1 MRALPLVSVVAAVLV
16 ACGPPP
22 LPACITDAEGIAS
35 GPAAAGAREKAPA
48 LWKQASQALDRA
60 YHAHAAGDEDAAR
73 THALEA
79 SILYKTAL
87 AVARKKNAGT
97 RIAAAR
103 DRVAEA
109 GSELER
115 YKSLRIDA
123 QARFL
128 KLQAFHQ
135 EQKDLAKATHAA
147 FKKDRD
153 ALASMGEE
161 EKAEW
166 LSVERKRI
174 ERVLKA
180 AAGAVLA
187 AETLGCDKKLPSE
200 TKETREALRKAEEAR
215 GAGWETLRPLSD
227 EAWLRA
233 ERLLHHARV
242 MNKPDPLEN
251 PAEDADLVARFV
263 KAMEDTRVMVSA
275 TSRGILLSIRDPLDD
290 ASDLGQEA
298 RTALETALGA
308 MGKAG
313 EPVVI
318 IEAYRLEGCS
328 AKECLEDSVSIA
340 QQAASFLVSAGL
352 VESSVISKGWGD
364 SPPSDPGHCLVETC
378 TSGRLDVLI
387 VKM

>member
-1 MRALPLVSVVAAVLV
+1 LRLGSVVAAVLV

-48 LWKQASQALDRA
+48 LWKQASQALDKA
-60 YHAHAAGDEDAAR
+60 HHAHAAGDEEAAR

-87 AVARKKNAGT
+87 AVARQKNAGM

-115 YKSLRIDA
+115 FKSLRIDA

-153 ALASMGEE
+153 ALASMDEE

-187 AETLGCDKKLPSE
+187 AETLGCDKRLPSE

-242 MNKPDPLEN
+242 MHKPDPLEN

-290 ASDLGQEA
+290 ASSDLDQEA

-308 MGKAG
+308 MGEAE

-340 QQAASFLVSAGL
+340 QQAASFLVSTGL
-352 VESSVISKGWGD
+352 GESSVISKGWGD